1 IQVWGTPEKCYETIK
16 DFTGRTGAEAYNG
29 VFSYGGMPYEDVEKS
44 LRLFAREVLPEVRKL
59 PGQSLLAA

>member
-1 IQVWGTPEKCYETIK
+1 
-16 DFTGRTGAEAYNG
+16 
-29 VFSYGGMPYEDVEKS
+29 MPYEDVEKS